1 MQRWKIKL
9 NDLYYLMV
17 IFPHLKLYYKFI
29 NDALY
34 IEQTL
39 TSISHDLVVDHL
51 KCFLN
56 FHKKLQIIDYNG
68 YSARWLSSL
77 TLGESKRRI
86 TGMVMLAKSKSRITR
101 VTSRNGTPAR

>member
-9 NDLYYLMV
+9 NDLHYLMV
-17 IFPHLKLYYKFI
+17 IFPYLKLYYNFI

-39 TSISHDLVVDHL
+39 TSISHELALDHL

-56 FHKKLQIIDYNG
+56 FNKKLQIIDYNG

-77 TLGESKRRI
+77 TLGESKSRI
-86 TGMVMLAKSKSRITR
+86 AGVVRLVESKSRITG
-101 VTSRNGTPAR
+101 VICGNGTPEG

>member
-9 NDLYYLMV
+9 NDLHYLMV
-17 IFPHLKLYYKFI
+17 IFPYLKLYYNFI

-34 IEQTL
+34 IERTL
-39 TSISHDLVVDHL
+39 TSISHELALDHL

-56 FHKKLQIIDYNG
+56 FNKKLQIIDYNG

-77 TLGESKRRI
+77 TLGESKSIIAGVVRL
-86 TGMVMLAKSKSRITR
+86 VE
-101 VTSRNGTPAR
+101 

>member
-39 TSISHDLVVDHL
+39 TSISHELTVDHL

-77 TLGESKRRI
+77 TLGESKSRI
-86 TGMVMLAKSKSRITR
+86 AGVVMLVESKSIITS
-101 VTSRNGTPAR
+101 VICGNGTPEG

>member
-9 NDLYYLMV
+9 NDLNYLMV
-17 IFPHLKLYYKFI
+17 IFPYLKLYYNFI

-34 IEQTL
+34 IDQTL
-39 TSISHDLVVDHL
+39 TSISHELALDHL

-56 FHKKLQIIDYNG
+56 FNKKLQIIYYNG

-77 TLGESKRRI
+77 TLGESKRKI
-86 TGMVMLAKSKSRITR
+86 TGVVRLAESKSKIIG
-101 VTSRNGTPAR
+101 VTSGNGTPAG